1 MSPRVNGSPA
11 ILCSRGLFGIVSQEV
26 ISMMP
31 KKKVQKRTK
40 PPKPAAIKRVA
51 RPGSKAQVAP
61 GAAQIHQNI
70 FASDWREEDNAPH

>member
-1 MSPRVNGSPA
+1 
-11 ILCSRGLFGIVSQEV
+11 
-26 ISMMP
+26 MMP

>member
-1 MSPRVNGSPA
+1 MSRRVNRSPA

-40 PPKPAAIKRVA
+40 PTKPAAIKRLA
-51 RPGSKAQVAP
+51 RPRSKAQVA

-70 FASDWREEDNAPH
+70 FASDWREEDKAPN